1 MVGAA
6 ILIADLFL
14 PVAGQLRSASGRE
27 FRTTVWISNVAP
39 RRTTVRATFLERHPL
54 KAAPVPVTFDLGPGE
69 TKEIDDLP
77 TQFRRPGVLGAIRF
91 ESPDPIAVVAHIF
104 SPESIGNGLTAVS
117 EDAALKKGDEGVLPG
132 VTYDAS
138 GDFRQTT
145 YLVETSGRPAGMFVR
160 LRDANG
166 RELAHDSFL
175 LEPYEHRVLRIAEL
189 ARQTFVRNGSLSIR
203 VAGGSGRVYAIG
215 LQIPN
220 RSGGGYF
227 VEMSIKRSRT
237 PAFSAAEIAID
248 LLTAL
253 AVIASVGFAIFSRR
267 APPGRM

>member
-1 MVGAA
+1 MSICCFFFFSSRRRHTRCYRDWSSDVCSS
-6 ILIADLFL
+6 DL
-14 PVAGQLRSASGRE
+14 VAR
-27 FRTTVWISNVAP
+27 
-39 RRTTVRATFLERHPL
+39 
-54 KAAPVPVTFDLGPGE
+54 
-69 TKEIDDLP
+69 
-77 TQFRRPGVLGAIRF
+77 
-91 ESPDPIAVVAHIF
+91 IF
-104 SPESIGNGLTAVS
+104 STESIGNGLTAVS

-203 VAGGSGRVYAIG
+203 VVGGSG
-215 LQIPN
+215 
-220 RSGGGYF
+220 
-227 VEMSIKRSRT
+227 
-237 PAFSAAEIAID
+237 
-248 LLTAL
+248 
-253 AVIASVGFAIFSRR
+253 
-267 APPGRM
+267 